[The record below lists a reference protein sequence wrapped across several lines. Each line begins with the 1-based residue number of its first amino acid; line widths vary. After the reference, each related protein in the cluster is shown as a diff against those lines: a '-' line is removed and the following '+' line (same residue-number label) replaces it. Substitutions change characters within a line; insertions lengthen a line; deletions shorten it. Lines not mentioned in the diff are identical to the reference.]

1 MNLNSWIN
9 LSAEV
14 LHSYVKCAIITNT
27 LVSRQWGQIWGDWF
41 FVDEYEL
48 LSVDEITRI
57 LKVSRPTIQRWC
69 PAQKLPAA
77 KIGKAYCIR
86 KEDLDKW

>member
-1 MNLNSWIN
+1 M
-9 LSAEV
+9 
-14 LHSYVKCAIITNT
+14 
-27 LVSRQWGQIWGDWF
+27 
-41 FVDEYEL
+41 DEYEL

-69 PAQKLPAA
+69 RAQKLPAA

-86 KEDLDKW
+86 KEVLDKW